1 MDLRPTAFAGTEG
14 SISNSFKGNLFSVA
28 PFAYKIIRPS
38 KLFSSEAID
47 LILMH
52 RERILSWVEEFGVF
66 FRGDK
71 FGSYFVFQRDQ
82 HISDLGNPLI
92 PDEGK
97 GVVSNALIQG
107 AGGLV
112 DISPYANTTDCLS
125 VLGRRF
131 WTNDFRLD
139 GEFPP
144 FQAGVPSYATLESNI
159 NNPTAPVGDG
169 RPVLPDLIDEVL
181 DNNDQFR
188 ELRYSW
194 LDFRVNRETG
204 TVEVSTRFARE
215 LPKRRREELKQLRVS
230 ESVESL
236 TR

>member
-1 MDLRPTAFAGTEG
+1 MDLRPTAFAGENG
-14 SISNSFKGNLFSVA
+14 SGTNSYKGNLFAVA
-28 PFAYKIIRPS
+28 PFSYRIFRPS
-38 KLFSSEAID
+38 GLFTDEAID
-47 LILMH
+47 TILMH
-52 RERILSWVEEFGVF
+52 RERIFSFLNEFDVF

-82 HISDLGNPLI
+82 HISDLGNPTI

-97 GVVSNALIQG
+97 GVMSNALIEG

-112 DISPYANTTDCLS
+112 NISPYANATDALS

-131 WTNDFRLD
+131 WCNDFRLD

-144 FQAGVPSYATLESNI
+144 FQGGVPSYATLESNT
-159 NNPTAPVGDG
+159 NNPAAPEGDG
-169 RPVLPDLIDEVL
+169 RPVLPDLINDVL

-188 ELRYSW
+188 ELRFAW

-204 TVEVSTRFARE
+204 TLENEERFARE
-215 LPKRRREELKQLRVS
+215 LPKRRRKELRQLRLS
-230 ESVESL
+230 ESVQSIK
-236 TR
+236 